1 MSELNTI
8 VFADPSLIQ
17 RHLHDTHDI
26 IDAQRPMRDINDFV
40 KAKNYDLSSIVV
52 NTIWTTL
59 NNYRPGELFLTTKQ
73 MYEMFGYQGND
84 EKGIQRSLKR
94 VLVGYNIK
102 GTFVS
107 SHFIENVDYRIVK
120 PAGQRCPA
128 GFRNL
133 GGSGLNRE
141 DIYITRKTFKKLC
154 LQVRTENTDRIHD
167 YFLIIDDI
175 FIEYMK
181 YQIEYKEE
189 REKFVVSMKDE
200 KIDNLTYEI
209 KQQSNEIKQ
218 QSREITTLVVENKQQ
233 SYEIKD
239 LKSRFEHLMN
249 RTEDIH
255 DKLDEQK
262 IENGELKTEVVQ
274 ANQKLDD
281 IKESIEQV
289 IEHVVPEIKERL
301 LTDHF
306 VILHDHDITNHYY
319 IIRAQKRA
327 ISTAIRTVKKL
338 HPNMYVLLNEID
350 YTHPKNLFV
359 IFKKYIT
366 DNVQYTPKIRIVY
379 NHIRVC
385 EEYTTP
391 SSTPTDHELVR
402 LFETVKTTIT
412 NDVRDTMNV

>member
-1 MSELNTI
+1 MFRIFSFIENMEYRI
-8 VFADPSLIQ
+8 VKSAGPRGPALFTT
-17 RHLHDTHDI
+17 RVDTSKKI
-26 IDAQRPMRDINDFV
+26 
-40 KAKNYDLSSIVV
+40 S
-52 NTIWTTL
+52 
-59 NNYRPGELFLTTKQ
+59 
-73 MYEMFGYQGND
+73 
-84 EKGIQRSLKR
+84 IQRSLKR
-94 VLVGYNIK
+94 VLVGRNIK
-102 GTFVS
+102 GTFIS
-107 SHFIENVDYRIVK
+107 SNFIENVDYRIVK
-120 PAGQRCPA
+120 LAGPCGPASFTQHGGQ
-128 GFRNL
+128 
-133 GGSGLNRE
+133 NRE

-189 REKFVVSMKDE
+189 REKFVVCMKDE

-209 KQQSNEIKQ
+209 KQQSHEIKHLSFQ
-218 QSREITTLVVENKQQ
+218 NTELQT
-233 SYEIKD
+233 
-239 LKSRFEHLMN
+239 RFEHLMN

-262 IENGELKTEVVQ
+262 IENGELKTEVVH
-274 ANQKLDD
+274 
-281 IKESIEQV
+281 IRETIEAV

-366 DNVQYTPKIRIVY
+366 DNVQYTHKIQIVY

-391 SSTPTDHELVR
+391 STTPTDHELVR
-402 LFETVKTTIT
+402 LFETVKTTIM
-412 NDVRDTMNV
+412 NDIRNTIHV